1 MRACDSLCVYYY
13 NLTFLR
19 FHFSLHLIVLSLI
32 LKIKWTNKRAL
43 TAHNAVYIVF
53 RLPNVR
59 HLINEFSVNWITRKR
74 THTHEIYSRESR
86 KFSIYCLLFANRK
99 KNPHTY
105 MSYKLNQAEGIFER
119 KFNLQTEFHFHN
131 KRTGVLCMAR
141 KSNEKKSHAIVCPL
155 CRYINVL
162 VSRWM
167 SACVFDCEFLDRF
180 LHSLSFTTKTIF
192 KTIFWILI

>member
-1 MRACDSLCVYYY
+1 MRPCDSLCVYYY

-74 THTHEIYSRESR
+74 THTHKIYSRESR

-105 MSYKLNQAEGIFER
+105 MSYNRTEPKESLSENSIYKPNFIF
-119 KFNLQTEFHFHN
+119 T
-131 KRTGVLCMAR
+131 T
-141 KSNEKKSHAIVCPL
+141 
-155 CRYINVL
+155 NVL
-162 VSRWM
+162 VY
-167 SACVFDCEFLDRF
+167 CVWQGNQMKKNLTQSFALCVDISMCS
-180 LHSLSFTTKTIF
+180 SLVECLRVCLTAN
-192 KTIFWILI
+192 FWIVFYILYRSPQKQFSRRYFEF

>member
-74 THTHEIYSRESR
+74 THAPNILAWKSHILNLLFVVRESQE
-86 KFSIYCLLFANRK
+86 KSTHVYV
-99 KNPHTY
+99 
-105 MSYKLNQAEGIFER
+105 
-119 KFNLQTEFHFHN
+119 LQTEPSQRNLWAKIQFTNRISFSQQTYWCIVYG
-131 KRTGVLCMAR
+131 KEI
-141 KSNEKKSHAIVCPL
+141 KWKKI
-155 CRYINVL
+155 
-162 VSRWM
+162 SRNRLP
-167 SACVFDCEFLDRF
+167 SV
-180 LHSLSFTTKTIF
+180 
-192 KTIFWILI
+192 

>member
-32 LKIKWTNKRAL
+32 VKIKWTNKRAL

-53 RLPNVR
+53 RLPNFR

-74 THTHEIYSRESR
+74 THAPNILAWKSHIFNLLFVVRESQE
-86 KFSIYCLLFANRK
+86 KSTHVYVLQPNRAK
-99 KNPHTY
+99 
-105 MSYKLNQAEGIFER
+105 GIFER

-141 KSNEKKSHAIVCPL
+141 KSNEKNLTQSFALCVDISMCSSLVECLRVCL
-155 CRYINVL
+155 TAN
-162 VSRWM
+162 
-167 SACVFDCEFLDRF
+167 
-180 LHSLSFTTKTIF
+180 
-192 KTIFWILI
+192 FWIVFYILYRSPQKQFSRRYFEF